1 MSTPV
6 GPYVPAIRFGD
17 MVVISGQLGLAV
29 NPDGSSSLV
38 SGGTAEQLDQV
49 LTNVAS
55 VLATESARIDQVV
68 KATMF
73 LADMDDFPLVN
84 EVWVRHFGSHRP
96 TRSTIGVAALPLG
109 GRVEVE
115 VWAHAPLEG

>member
-17 MVVISGQLGLAV
+17 MVVISGQLGLVAQ
-29 NPDGSSSLV
+29 PDGTSTMV
-38 SGGTAEQLDQV
+38 EGGTAAELDQV

-55 VLATESARIDQVV
+55 VLATKGARIDQVV

-73 LADMDDFPLVN
+73 LADMADFPLVN
-84 EVWVRHFGSHRP
+84 DVWVRHFGDHRP